1 MRTCPRCDTRLD
13 DSQTRCPACGADYL
27 ETVIGSLGGPDPDAA
42 MQLTALEEGL
52 RPLDDAPA
60 PAWSDTARRMTPLLG
75 GGAALFGLVAGIATG
90 ANLFFLIA
98 GAAGALALFA
108 KLRLRHPL
116 SSGEAIVKA
125 AARIFDED
133 AARLRGIHGETPEIE
148 ERLGAMQRR
157 IDETLARQQE
167 AHVRNA
173 RTIRRYAA
181 ALLVAACIGVG
192 ALAIRNHAARKAAA
206 AYAAQP
212 EWVKLRDAYLA
223 SDADEFAGNASR
235 LEVLRAMLDAGEPAA
250 AEEFFFARCQGCVG
264 DVECALLI
272 AGHYRNAPETL
283 AAFVDRVA
291 LRYDSDTKK
300 IKRLK
305 P

>member
-1 MRTCPRCDTRLD
+1 MRTCPRCDTRLN

-27 ETVIGSLGGPDPDAA
+27 ETVISSLGGPDTDVA
-42 MQLTALEEGL
+42 MQLTALEEDL

-60 PAWSDTARRMTPLLG
+60 PAWTDTARRMKPLLG
-75 GGAALFGLVAGIATG
+75 GGAALFGLVAGIATC

-98 GAAGALALFA
+98 GAAGAFALFA
-108 KLRLRHPL
+108 KLRHRQPL
-116 SSGEAIVKA
+116 SPGEAIVKA

-133 AARLRGIHGETPEIE
+133 ATRLRGIHGETPEIE
-148 ERLGAMQRR
+148 ERLSAMQRY

-173 RTIRRYAA
+173 RTILRYAI

-223 SDADEFAGNASR
+223 SEADEFTGNAFR
-235 LEVLRAMLDAGEPAA
+235 LKVLRAMLESGEQAA
-250 AEEFFFARCQGCVG
+250 AEEFFFAHCQGSIG
-264 DVECALLI
+264 DFECALLI
-272 AGHYRNAPETL
+272 AGHYRNDSEAL
-283 AAFVDRVA
+283 AAFVERVS